1 MATPPRSFVPRV
13 AFAATLALV
22 LAIPTVATRAQVT
35 TAGERIQYARIVAKD
50 YQFDAPSTL
59 SEGIVTFHLTNQGS
73 DVHQL
78 AIVEIG
84 AGHTIKQFF
93 DAMRTT
99 GTPPAWTVT
108 VGMTPTI
115 QPNNEAFVTLR
126 LVPGNYVFACMI
138 PAKDGRS
145 HVEKG
150 MYQWVNVKAR
160 AVRAAVPGAKKP

>member
-1 MATPPRSFVPRV
+1 MATSPRSLVLRV
-13 AFAATLALV
+13 ALAVPLALA
-22 LAIPTVATRAQVT
+22 LPTAGIQSQVT
-35 TAGERIQYARIVAKD
+35 TSGERIQYARVVARD
-50 YQFDAPSTL
+50 YQFDAPSSL

-78 AIVEIG
+78 AIVEVG

-93 DAMRTT
+93 DAMRAT
-99 GTPPAWTVT
+99 GTPPAWAVT

-115 QPNNEAFVTLR
+115 QPNAESFVTLR

-150 MYQWVNVKAR
+150 MYQWVNVKSKP
-160 AVRAAVPGAKKP
+160 VKVAVPGAKKP

>member
-1 MATPPRSFVPRV
+1 MATPSRV
-13 AFAATLALV
+13 LVLRAALAGALAL
-22 LAIPTVATRAQVT
+22 LAPHLQAQVT
-35 TAGERIQYARIVAKD
+35 TAGERIQYARVVAKD

-59 SEGIVTFHLTNQGS
+59 NEGIVTFHLTNQGS

-78 AIVEIG
+78 AIVEVG

-93 DAMRTT
+93 DAMRVT
-99 GTPPAWTVT
+99 GTPPAWAVT

-115 QPNNEAFVTLR
+115 QPNNEAFVTIR
-126 LVPGNYVFACMI
+126 LVPGHYVFACMI

-150 MYQWVNVKAR
+150 MYQWVNVVAR
-160 AVRAAVPGAKKP
+160 QKPAPAPGAKKP